1 MSAIRKN
8 SPPVGT
14 IKKLPNGTEMKMT
27 IRGWE
32 RVNPVLAKQKQEQK
46 KNKQSKAEKA
56 SQESLNQVKKLR
68 ENNNGKA
75 GLPRTNRA

>member
-14 IKKLPNGTEMKMT
+14 IKKLPNGTQMRMT

-32 RVNPVLAKQKQEQK
+32 RVNPVLDKQKK
-46 KNKQSKAEKA
+46 KMKNEKQTKAEQA
-56 SQESLNQVKKLR
+56 VKKLR
-68 ENNNGKA
+68 ENSDGKA
-75 GLPRTNRA
+75 GLPRTNTAP

>member
-32 RVNPVLAKQKQEQK
+32 RVNPVLAKQKQDQK
-46 KNKQSKAEKA
+46 KKKQSKAEQA
-56 SQESLNQVKKLR
+56 VKNLR

-75 GLPRTNRA
+75 GLPRTNTAP

>member
-1 MSAIRKN
+1 MAAIRQN

-14 IKKLPNGTEMKMT
+14 VKTTPDGKKMKMT

-32 RVNPVLAKQKQEQK
+32 RVNPVLDKQKQDQK
-46 KNKQSKAEKA
+46 KKKQSKAEKA
-56 SQESLNQVKKLR
+56 VKNLR

-75 GLPRTNRA
+75 GLPRTNSA

>member
-1 MSAIRKN
+1 MAAIRQN

-14 IKKLPNGTEMKMT
+14 VKTTPDGKKMKMT

-32 RVNPVLAKQKQEQK
+32 RVNPVLDKQKQDQK
-46 KNKQSKAEKA
+46 KKKQSKAEKA
-56 SQESLNQVKKLR
+56 VKNLR

>member
-14 IKKLPNGTEMKMT
+14 VMTMRNGNKMRMT
-27 IRGWE
+27 LRGWE
-32 RVNPVLAKQKQEQK
+32 RVNPVLDKQKQDQK
-46 KNKQSKAEKA
+46 KKKQTKAETA
-56 SQESLNQVKKLR
+56 VRNLR
-68 ENNNGKA
+68 ENSNGKA

>member
-14 IKKLPNGTEMKMT
+14 IKTMPNGNKMKMT

-32 RVNPVLAKQKQEQK
+32 RVNPVLDKQKK
-46 KNKQSKAEKA
+46 KMKNEKQTKAEQA
-56 SQESLNQVKKLR
+56 VKKLR
-68 ENNNGKA
+68 ENSDGKA
-75 GLPRTNRA
+75 GLPRTNTAP

>member
-14 IKKLPNGTEMKMT
+14 IKTMPNGNKMKMT

-32 RVNPVLAKQKQEQK
+32 RVNPVLDKQNQEK
-46 KNKQSKAEKA
+46 KKKRQTKAEQA
-56 SQESLNQVKKLR
+56 VKNLR
-68 ENNNGKA
+68 ENSDGKA

>member
-1 MSAIRKN
+1 MSAIRQN

-14 IKKLPNGTEMKMT
+14 VKTTPNGKKMKMT

-32 RVNPVLAKQKQEQK
+32 RVNPVLDKQNQDK
-46 KNKQSKAEKA
+46 KKKKQSKAEQA
-56 SQESLNQVKKLR
+56 VRSLR
-68 ENNNGKA
+68 ENSDGKA

>member
-14 IKKLPNGTEMKMT
+14 IKTMPNGNKMKMT

-32 RVNPVLAKQKQEQK
+32 RVNPVLDKQKQDQK
-46 KNKQSKAEKA
+46 KKKQSKAEKA
-56 SQESLNQVKKLR
+56 VKNLR

>member
-32 RVNPVLAKQKQEQK
+32 RVNPVLAKQNKAKTKAKEKGRQK
-46 KNKQSKAEKA
+46 KAEQA
-56 SQESLNQVKKLR
+56 VKDLR
-68 ENNNGKA
+68 KNNNGKA
-75 GLPRTNRA
+75 GLPRTNTAP

>member
-14 IKKLPNGTEMKMT
+14 IKTMPNGNQMKMT

-32 RVNPVLAKQKQEQK
+32 RVNPVLDKQKK
-46 KNKQSKAEKA
+46 KMKNEKQTKAEQA
-56 SQESLNQVKKLR
+56 VKKLR
-68 ENNNGKA
+68 ENSDGKA
-75 GLPRTNRA
+75 GLPRTNTAP